1 MARIM
6 TVAVLGLA
14 GLAAVKGAS
23 VVAPIASI
31 LAPPAFA
38 ASDPTPPCEDGA
50 EDCAAEAPETAS
62 EETETETVDVLPELL
77 VALQAERDALE
88 DWREKLEQK
97 EAEILF
103 AKSALDAKH
112 AELAALKAELEHLLE
127 RADRENTSDV
137 GRLVEIYKAMKPV
150 QAAAIMNEAD
160 IEVSVLVL
168 AAMQPRNSGPILA
181 LMQPVR
187 ARAIS
192 KIILE
197 RSRLP
202 GDQNLVNIRLD

>member
-14 GLAAVKGAS
+14 GLAAFKGAS
-23 VVAPIASI
+23 VVGPIASI
-31 LAPPAFA
+31 LAAPAFA
-38 ASDPTPPCEDGA
+38 ASEATDPCEEDA
-50 EDCAAEAPETAS
+50 EGCMAETPAAAPE
-62 EETETETVDVLPELL
+62 ETQDETPDVLPELL
-77 VALQAERDALE
+77 VALQAEREELE
-88 DWREKLEQK
+88 NWREKLEQK

-103 AKSALDAKH
+103 AQSALDAKH

-137 GRLVEIYKAMKPV
+137 SRLVEIYKAMKPT